1 MAQLTPVG
9 LIKILGQV
17 SVIMVVPMVG
27 GAIVGY
33 VVDSALGTAPLYV
46 LVGFGLGNLIAIAV
60 LVLYVRAGQRK
71 YGRPAPTERGPQDDR

>member
-27 GAIVGY
+27 GAIVGF
-33 VVDSALGTAPLYV
+33 VVDGALGTAPLYA
-46 LVGFGLGNLIAIAV
+46 LVGFGLGNLIAIAG
-60 LVLYVRAGQRK
+60 LVLYIRAGQRR
-71 YGRPAPTERGPQDDR
+71 YGRPSPTQQGPQDDR